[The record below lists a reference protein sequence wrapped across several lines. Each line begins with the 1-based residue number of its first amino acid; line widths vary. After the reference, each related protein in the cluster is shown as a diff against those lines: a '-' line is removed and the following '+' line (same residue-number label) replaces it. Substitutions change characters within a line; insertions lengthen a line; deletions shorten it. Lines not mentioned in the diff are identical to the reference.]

1 EPAVRQLA
9 QSGHGAFLEMSPH
22 PVLTVPVAETLE
34 AAGADAVVVGSLR
47 RGEGGL
53 DRLYASLGEAWARGV
68 AVDWTPAFDGLS
80 PRQVELPTYAFQRRR
95 YWLDA
100 PKPSDRA
107 ADPVEERFW
116 RTVQEG
122 DLSELATTLGV
133 SDQDGLRAVVPALAA
148 WRKAEKER
156 AMVDSWRYR
165 VVWRPYDP
173 PATGT
178 LNGTWLLAVP
188 ETWTDDEL
196 TSRTRNVLQ
205 EAGADVVCL
214 KAPENADRAVLAERL
229 ADVASADEPPAGVLS
244 LLALDD
250 APDKRSSG
258 VSRGLLSSLALSQA
272 LVDTGLAVPLW
283 AMTRAAVTVHAASEA
298 PDAGQAAVHGL
309 LRVAAL
315 DDPQRS
321 GGLVD
326 LPAGDNAHE
335 LLARL
340 PALLVDADAGDGA
353 TRGRETEFA
362 VRAGGVHV
370 RRMVRSPRGPE
381 PVTTG
386 SAWKPR
392 GTVLITGGTGA
403 LGAHVAR
410 DLAREGA
417 GHLLLTSR
425 RGADAPGAVE
435 LERELTDLG
444 CRVTIAAC
452 DVADRA
458 ALAAVLDGVPDELP
472 LTAVVHTA
480 GAVDLARPLTEVDA
494 DEAVDL
500 MHAKVVGAQ
509 HLHDLLGDRPL
520 DAFVLFSSGAGVWG
534 NGGQAPYAA
543 ANAHLD
549 ALAERRRAA
558 GLPATSIAWGAWA
571 GGGMVDAE
579 VGEQLLRRGVPAME
593 PHLAVRALR
602 EAVAGDETNLVVA
615 DIRWDRFVPAYCA
628 HGHRPLIEDVPEVR
642 ELLAERR
649 QEETAE
655 QDDTTAVGGLRGE
668 LAALPAAKRRRRLVD
683 LVRTHVGMVLG
694 SGDGIR
700 AGKAFRD
707 MGFDSLTAVELRN
720 RLGAA
725 LGTRLPATIVFDHP
739 TPNALAD
746 HLDTELFP
754 AEDSGSGLD
763 PRLRELEAAYRAT
776 TDPDG
781 RQHLADALRDL
792 LDSWTP
798 PTDGPAHPAV
808 DEELVDASDQDM
820 FDLIDREL
828 GIS

>member
-1 EPAVRQLA
+1 
-9 QSGHGAFLEMSPH
+9 
-22 PVLTVPVAETLE
+22 
-34 AAGADAVVVGSLR
+34 LR

-53 DRLYASLGEAWARGV
+53 GRLYVSLGEAWARGV
-68 AVDWTPAFDGLS
+68 AVDWTPAFEGLS
-80 PRQVELPTYAFQRRR
+80 PRRVDLPTYAFQRRR
-95 YWLDA
+95 YWLET
-100 PKPSDRA
+100 PKGGQQA
-107 ADPVEERFW
+107 ADPVEEQFW
-116 RTVQEG
+116 RTVEEG
-122 DLSELATTLGV
+122 DLPQLAATLGV
-133 SDQDGLRAVVPALAA
+133 SDQDGLHAVVPALAA
-148 WRKAEKER
+148 WRRSHRER
-156 AMVDSWRYR
+156 ATVDNWRYR
-165 VVWRPYDP
+165 VVWRPYEL
-173 PATGT
+173 PAVGT

-188 ETWTDDEL
+188 ETWAEDEL
-196 TSRTRNVLQ
+196 TVQTRNALE
-205 EAGADVVCL
+205 EAGANVVRL
-214 KAPENADRAVLAERL
+214 AVPEAADRTVLAERL
-229 ADVASADEPPAGVLS
+229 AAVRSPEEPPAGVLS

-250 APDKRSSG
+250 TPDKRSSG
-258 VSRGLLSSLALSQA
+258 VTRGLLASMALHQA
-272 LVDTGLAVPLW
+272 LVDTGLTTPLW
-283 AMTRAAVTVHAASEA
+283 TMTRGAVAVDAASEA
-298 PDAGQAAVHGL
+298 PNTGQAAVWGL

-315 DDPQRS
+315 DDPERS

-326 LPAGDNAHE
+326 LPAGDGAHD
-335 LLARL
+335 LLSRL
-340 PALLVDADAGDGA
+340 PALLAAADAGDGDS
-353 TRGRETEFA
+353 GGGETEFA

-370 RRMVRSPRGPE
+370 RRMVRSPRDAE
-381 PVTTG
+381 TTAAD
-386 SAWKPR
+386 SVWKPR

-403 LGAHVAR
+403 LGSHVAR

-425 RGADAPGAVE
+425 RGPDAPGAAE
-435 LERELTDLG
+435 LERELTALG

-458 ALAAVLDGVPDELP
+458 ALAALLAGVPDELP

-480 GAVDLARPLTEVDA
+480 GAVDQARPLTEIDA
-494 DEAVDL
+494 DEAIDL
-500 MHAKVVGAQ
+500 MHAKVTGAQ

-520 DAFVLFSSGAGVWG
+520 DVFVLFSSGAGVWG

-593 PHLAVRALR
+593 PPLAVRALR
-602 EAVAGDETNLVVA
+602 EAVAGAETTLVVA

-649 QEETAE
+649 EEETAE
-655 QDDTTAVGGLRGE
+655 QGDATAVAGLRGE
-668 LAALPAAKRRRRLVD
+668 LAALPPAKRRRRLVE
-683 LVRTHVGMVLG
+683 LVRTHVGTVLG
-694 SGDGIR
+694 SGDNIR

-707 MGFDSLTAVELRN
+707 MGFDSLTAIELRN

-746 HLDTELFP
+746 HLDAEFFP
-754 AEDSGSGLD
+754 DDDSGPVLD

-776 TDPDG
+776 ADPDG
-781 RQHLADALRDL
+781 RQQLADAVRDL
-792 LDSWTP
+792 LDSWTT
-798 PTDGPAHPAV
+798 PTGEPEHTAV
-808 DEELVDASDQDM
+808 DEELVGASDQDM

>member
-1 EPAVRQLA
+1 
-9 QSGHGAFLEMSPH
+9 M
-22 PVLTVPVAETLE
+22 
-34 AAGADAVVVGSLR
+34 
-47 RGEGGL
+47 
-53 DRLYASLGEAWARGV
+53 GEAWARGV
-68 AVDWTPAFDGLS
+68 AVDWTVAFEGLS
-80 PRQVELPTYAFQRRR
+80 PRRVELPTYAFQRRR
-95 YWLDA
+95 YWLEA
-100 PKPSDRA
+100 PKAGHKA

-116 RTVQEG
+116 RTVEEG
-122 DLSELATTLGV
+122 DLSELAATLGV
-133 SDQDGLRAVVPALAA
+133 SDQDALHAVVPALAA
-148 WRKAEKER
+148 WRKAGQER
-156 AMVDSWRYR
+156 ATVDSWRYR
-165 VVWRPYDP
+165 VVWRPHDLP
-173 PATGT
+173 TAGT
-178 LNGTWLLAVP
+178 LRGTWLLAVP
-188 ETWTDDEL
+188 ETWSDDEL
-196 TSRTRNVLQ
+196 TLRTRNVLE

-214 KAPENADRAVLAERL
+214 KAPDDADRTVLAERL
-229 ADVASADEPPAGVLS
+229 ADCASADAPPAGVLS
-244 LLALDD
+244 LLALDGT
-250 APDKRSSG
+250 PDKRSSG
-258 VSRGLLSSLALSQA
+258 VSRGLLSSMALSQA
-272 LVDTGLAVPLW
+272 LLDTGLAIPLW
-283 AMTRAAVTVHAASEA
+283 AMTRGAVAVDATSEA
-298 PDAGQAAVHGL
+298 PNAGQAAVRGL

-315 DDPQRS
+315 DDPERS

-326 LPAGDNAHE
+326 LPAGNGAHDLLSRLPV
-335 LLARL
+335 LLAR
-340 PALLVDADAGDGA
+340 PGAGDGEA
-353 TRGRETEFA
+353 EGGEAEFA

-381 PVTTG
+381 PVAAD
-386 SAWKPR
+386 SVWKPR

-410 DLAREGA
+410 DLARDGA

-425 RGADAPGAVE
+425 RGPDAPGAAE
-435 LERELTDLG
+435 LERELTALG

-458 ALAAVLDGVPDELP
+458 ALAALLAGVPDDLP

-480 GAVDLARPLTEVDA
+480 GAVDLARPLAEVDA
-494 DEAVDL
+494 AEAADL

-579 VGEQLLRRGVPAME
+579 VAEQLLRRGVPAME

-602 EAVAGDETNLVVA
+602 EAVAGDETALVVA
-615 DIRWDRFVPAYCA
+615 DIRWDRFVAAYCA
-628 HGHRPLIEDVPEVR
+628 HGHRPLIEEVPEVR

-649 QEETAE
+649 QEEAAE
-655 QDDTTAVGGLRGE
+655 QDGTTAVGGLRGE
-668 LAALPAAKRRRRLVD
+668 LAALPPAKRHRRLVD
-683 LVRTHVGMVLG
+683 LVRTHVGTVLG
-694 SGDGIR
+694 SGDGVR

-739 TPNALAD
+739 TPKALAD
-746 HLDTELFP
+746 HLEAELFP
-754 AEDSGSGLD
+754 DTTPGTALD
-763 PRLRELEAAYRAT
+763 PRLREIEAAYRAA
-776 TDPDG
+776 TDP
-781 RQHLADALRDL
+781 ADKQELTNALRGL
-792 LDSWTP
+792 LDSWTA
-798 PTDGPAHPAV
+798 PTDEPAQTAV
-808 DEELVDASDQDM
+808 DEELVGASDQDM